1 MSDRRHFL
9 RVLGAAAA
17 TGAAVPLEARTTQA
31 AAPSPA
37 GTVPVAPPRRVTP
50 DHYVTLGRTGMK
62 VSKVAAGLSLKADDL
77 VAAADAGVNY
87 FDTAEK
93 YLNGKHTEMVG
104 VALRGRE
111 RKSIFISAKFQD
123 GLQNELTATTEEIV
137 ARMHKCLERLG
148 TSYVDCMLIHNVQR
162 PEALTNPAWL
172 RAYDVLK
179 ADGKVRFLGASTHDP
194 KLPAIVGQIVENPR
208 YDLLL
213 LAYNPTT
220 AGDLYGSP
228 GWPDIPRLLDTAGKR
243 NMAVSTMKIM
253 VGAVAAGAVTGVGK
267 EGYDPN
273 DIAGRGKYLDARI
286 AATRWVLHNPNVQ
299 VVQYTMTSP
308 EVVAAAVEAAT
319 TPFSKKDSDL
329 ARAYHVAMTGR
340 ACPIPCPAP
349 CLDAC
354 PVDVAIPDILHH
366 RLYYEQFGLQKQAM
380 LDYAALGPAGQ
391 AVACQTCASPAC
403 IRACPE
409 GLPVFALLTASH
421 DVLRL
426 A

>member
-1 MSDRRHFL
+1 MSGRRRFL
-9 RVLGAAAA
+9 QALGAVAA
-17 TGAAVPLEARTTQA
+17 TGTAVPASARTTQ
-31 AAPSPA
+31 
-37 GTVPVAPPRRVTP
+37 VAPPRPPDVAPAPSPRITS

-62 VSKVAAGLSLKADDL
+62 VSKVAAGLSLKAEDL
-77 VAAADAGVNY
+77 VGAADAGLNY

-93 YLNGKHTEMVG
+93 YMNGKHTEMVG
-104 VALRGRE
+104 VALKGRD
-111 RKSIFISAKFQD
+111 RSKIFISAKFQD
-123 GLQNELTATTEEIV
+123 GLQNDLTATTDEVV
-137 ARMHKCLERLG
+137 ARVHKCLERLG
-148 TSYVDCMLIHNVQR
+148 TTYIDCMLIHNVQR

-172 RAYDVLK
+172 RAYDRLK
-179 ADGKVRFLGASTHDP
+179 VDGKVRFLGASTHDP
-194 KLPAIVGQIVENPR
+194 KLPAIVGGIVENVR

-228 GWPDIPRLLDTAGKR
+228 GWPAIPKLLEVAGKR

-253 VGAVAAGAVTGVGK
+253 VGAVAAGAVTGVSK
-267 EGYDPN
+267 PGYDPN
-273 DIAGRGKYLDARI
+273 DIAGRSTHLDARI
-286 AATRWVLHNPNVQ
+286 AATRWVLTNPNVQ
-299 VVQYTMTSP
+299 VVQYTVTSP
-308 EVVAAAVEAAT
+308 QVVAAAVEAAT
-319 TPFSKKDSDL
+319 TPFRKKDADL

-354 PVDVAIPDILHH
+354 PANVAIPEILHH

-380 LDYAALGPAGQ
+380 LDYAALGPGGQ
-391 AVACQTCASPAC
+391 AVACQTCVSQAC

-409 GLPVFALLTASH
+409 KLPVFTLLTASH